1 MSANITSLLAAVPIP
16 AAEKKAIASVRERID
31 GLHKILAA
39 THRPKQPY
47 GDNWRTELHLAA
59 DAAGTELA
67 ENPSLENAEKFHA
80 AFMRHQQSELTGNLI
95 SDSIGPCFARFSAE
109 LKDIALKIIDSAESA
124 FKAESEATRAKL
136 ATIDE
141 ASAVQHDLRTNSTIS
156 AFASERN
163 HAAADPAGWL
173 ARTGLAV

>member
-1 MSANITSLLAAVPIP
+1 MSNIIPLLAAVKIP
-16 AAEKKAIASVRERID
+16 APDLKQIASVRERID

-39 THRPKQPY
+39 THRQKQPY

-67 ENPSLENAEKFHA
+67 ENPSLEAAEKFHR
-80 AFMRHQQSELTGNLI
+80 AFMRNKESEFTGNLI
-95 SDSIGPCFARFSAE
+95 SDSIGPAFARFSAE
-109 LKDIALKIIDSAESA
+109 LKDVALKIIDQAEAS
-124 FKAESEATRAKL
+124 FTAEARTKGDALRA
-136 ATIDE
+136 IDE
-141 ASAVQHDLRTNSTIS
+141 ASAVQHDLRTNSTAA
-156 AFASERN
+156 AFASERE